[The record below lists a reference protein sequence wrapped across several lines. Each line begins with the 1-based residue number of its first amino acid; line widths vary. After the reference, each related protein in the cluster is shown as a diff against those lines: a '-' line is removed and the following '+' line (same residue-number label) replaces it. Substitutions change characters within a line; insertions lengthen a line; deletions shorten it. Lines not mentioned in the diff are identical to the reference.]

1 MYLDV
6 SIYRYIKLWIT
17 LNLIV
22 INFPFVVRIPYC
34 SANGNYN
41 KVVAFIATNENE
53 TLACHAFL
61 TQKTKV
67 AQACGKLLT

>member
-1 MYLDV
+1 MNQL
-6 SIYRYIKLWIT
+6 
-17 LNLIV
+17 
-22 INFPFVVRIPYC
+22 FRIPYC
-34 SANGNYN
+34 SADANYD

-67 AQACGKLLT
+67 AQACGKHVTPSL